1 LTSYAGRTSFSVRS
15 PLASSGSGPPP
26 LRPSESTS
34 VPRVGSLPCLT
45 GGVVVALLGVG
56 RVNAWGG
63 PALWCGASMTVKKS
77 RSGLC
82 PARRNRTLDMKSKT
96 TTVMATQTN
105 NQSTTFF
112 NDNGSG
118 LGEFMPVPLASID
131 WGIGDALLTAMANA
145 KQAKDLRE

>member
-1 LTSYAGRTSFSVRS
+1 
-15 PLASSGSGPPP
+15 
-26 LRPSESTS
+26 
-34 VPRVGSLPCLT
+34 
-45 GGVVVALLGVG
+45 
-56 RVNAWGG
+56 
-63 PALWCGASMTVKKS
+63 MTVKKS

-105 NQSTTFF
+105 SQSTTFF

-118 LGEFMPVPLASID
+118 LAEPMPIPLASID